1 MDHRGVVDSTEDVER
16 GEREASWV
24 EDDRLSR
31 VLDAATTG
39 LEKVVDS
46 YVDKGEANP
55 EANWKE
61 LISGIEV
68 GVLKAVVE
76 SVPLDKDDKD
86 GVPIEV
92 LILCGAAERLDGVEL
107 VA

>member
-1 MDHRGVVDSTEDVER
+1 M
-16 GEREASWV
+16 
-24 EDDRLSR
+24 
-31 VLDAATTG
+31 LDADTTG

-55 EANWKE
+55 EANCKE

-92 LILCGAAERLDGVEL
+92 LLLRGAAERLDGVEL
-107 VA
+107 AA